1 MERDIKYISIGE
13 SRRFYNLRTVLMET
27 EREASI
33 HEIKNNEKSIRI
45 YRGISEASI
54 LRLAKI
60 QEKLAG

>member
-13 SRRFYNLRTVLMET
+13 SRRLYNLRTVLMET